1 MRRAVRWLFSLVGV
15 AGLAASGCGAHPRT
29 PAAQPAFDRVTL
41 YRDRAL
47 VTQRVDIV
55 VTDGAPTGTTA
66 TTRVKLAAGVGP
78 DDVVV
83 LDRGGLTVSA
93 LRVAGASAAPT
104 EVELATSAPRAGRYT
119 VSLGYATDRLAWDV
133 AYTMTTSPARDR
145 ATVRGAL
152 VIRNTSGVT
161 LRDHAYIAD
170 AVLGAP
176 RDLGVEQLRRAF
188 ADTAPRTPA
197 VARCDLGIVSLGPGE
212 TRVDLLAGSTPRKL
226 RSVLIYDP
234 IGTALDHLGAAPL
247 ADPGLGVTAAAPTR
261 VTESFEFDRAELGAA
276 GLPAGPLRV
285 LERRGW
291 AKDDDQQR
299 FSEELLITIDNARP
313 LPVDIVIREHLYR
326 GQNWTLAYQSAPAI
340 KEGPQQISLRTTVPA
355 NGQSKVLYVVVYT
368 W

>member
-1 MRRAVRWLFSLVGV
+1 
-15 AGLAASGCGAHPRT
+15 
-29 PAAQPAFDRVTL
+29 
-41 YRDRAL
+41 
-47 VTQRVDIV
+47 
-55 VTDGAPTGTTA
+55 
-66 TTRVKLAAGVGP
+66 
-78 DDVVV
+78 
-83 LDRGGLTVSA
+83 
-93 LRVAGASAAPT
+93 
-104 EVELATSAPRAGRYT
+104 
-119 VSLGYATDRLAWDV
+119 
-133 AYTMTTSPARDR
+133 
-145 ATVRGAL
+145 
-152 VIRNTSGVT
+152 
-161 LRDHAYIAD
+161 
-170 AVLGAP
+170 VLGAP
-176 RDLGVEQLRRAF
+176 RDLGVEQLHRAF

-285 LERRGW
+285 LERRADGTTAVLAQSRFDDATWLTGAATVAIGTARAVVGHRERRGW